1 MIYSMMQDACKEADN
16 KDAHVIMGSPT
27 SPVWSTT

>member
-1 MIYSMMQDACKEADN
+1 MTQACKEAD
-16 KDAHVIMGSPT
+16 KDAPVIMGSPT